1 MLKELRISNFKIFD
15 DEAAIR
21 FRPITV
27 LIGNNNAGKSSAINF
42 LLLLQQSIGSQSKGF
57 LDSRGNQ
64 VDLGKFYGL
73 KNATSGKKNL
83 RFSVLIQRGEKPGDA
98 LGIYLKSKGIVPSG
112 HNVEYELMGD
122 IRFHKSGAFQG
133 KNTETRLLSKDK
145 VLLSHTELIT
155 ENTRLLEF
163 GPESGP
169 NTYTKT
175 LAMNYCSHT
184 IASDL
189 VNISYIGPNKATLQ
203 RTFDSGE
210 RYFSNYVGKTGEFT
224 LHHLLEQYKE
234 DRSFSFISR
243 HAENILNIEDIRFI
257 ERGELAQCEVT
268 NSVTGSRTNIA
279 ELGFGTHQCI
289 PIIVQG
295 SMMFPQTTLVVEQ
308 PESMVHPTAQMEMG
322 SFFAELWNNKKVN
335 SIIETHSK
343 NLLLRLRKLVVYG
356 ELKPSDVSIVFFD
369 SNDNKCE
376 IKNLEIE
383 PERGDVYGLP
393 MDFFAAN
400 IGESLKMGIS
410 RFGNSPDSDE

>member
-15 DEAAIR
+15 DGAVIR

-27 LIGNNNAGKSSAINF
+27 LIGKNNTGKSSVIDF
-42 LLLLQQSIGSQSKGF
+42 LLLLQQSIGSQGKGF

-73 KNATSGKKNL
+73 KNITSRKKNL
-83 RFSVLIQRGEKPGDA
+83 NFSVLIQQEEKPGDA
-98 LGIYLKSKGIVPSG
+98 LGVYLKSKGIVPNG
-112 HNVEYELMGD
+112 HDVEYELIGD
-122 IRFHKSGAFQG
+122 VRFHKSGAFQG
-133 KNTETRLLSKDK
+133 KDTETRLLSKDK
-145 VLLSHTELIT
+145 VLLRHTELIT
-155 ENTRLLEF
+155 ENSRLLEF
-163 GPESGP
+163 PNQELGS
-169 NTYTKT
+169 NTYSKVA
-175 LAMNYCSHT
+175 AMNYCFQK

-189 VNISYIGPNKATLQ
+189 GNISYIATNKAIPQ
-203 RTFDSGE
+203 RTFHPE
-210 RYFSNYVGKTGEFT
+210 EKYFSNYVGKTGEFT
-224 LHHLLEQYKE
+224 LHHLLEQYKK
-234 DRSFSFISR
+234 DRLLSFISR
-243 HAENILNIEDIRFI
+243 HAENILNIEDIGFI

-268 NSVTGSRTNIA
+268 NSVTGSRSNIA

-295 SMMFPQTTLVVEQ
+295 SIMSPKTTLVVKQ

-322 SFFAELWNNKKVN
+322 SFFAELWNNKRVG

-343 NLLLRLRKLVVYG
+343 NLLLRLRKLVVDG
-356 ELKPSDVSIVFFD
+356 ELKPSDVSVVFFD
-369 SNDNKCE
+369 SNNNKCE

-410 RFGNSPDSDE
+410 RLVGNE